1 MAKLTDNSYGKSRVR
16 LTKVVRTGE
25 THSLF
30 ELTVQITLGGAFERI
45 YTHGDNSPC
54 IPTDTMKNTVY
65 ALAKRVDFDSPEEF
79 GRILASHFLESF
91 GHVDRAEI
99 DIEQALWSRIEVNG
113 APHAHAFQGAGSG
126 TRTAFVRG
134 ERGRAPLVRTGL
146 AGLQVMKTTRSRFEG
161 FLKDRYTTLTETAD
175 RIFATIVDA
184 SWDYHAT
191 PADFNAVFETAR
203 RTILE
208 SFATHDSLSVQQTLY
223 AMGETLL
230 ARIPEITSVSFT
242 MPNQH
247 RLLVNLQPFG
257 LTNENEIFTATSEPY
272 GLIKGTV
279 ARE

>member
-1 MAKLTDNSYGKSRVR
+1 MARLTENSYGKSRVR
-16 LTKVVRTGE
+16 LTKVVREGE

-45 YTHGDNSPC
+45 YTDGDNSSC

-65 ALAKRVDFDSPEEF
+65 ALAKATDFDSAEEF

-91 GHVDRAEI
+91 GHVDWVEI
-99 DIEQALWSRIEVNG
+99 SMEQTLWSRIEVDG
-113 APHAHAFQGAGSG
+113 TPHAHAFQKEGSAV
-126 TRTAFVRG
+126 RTAFVRG
-134 ERGRAPLVRTGL
+134 KRGSATLIRAGL
-146 AGLQVMKTTRSRFEG
+146 AGLDVIKTTRSRFAG
-161 FLKDRYTTLTETAD
+161 FLKDRYTTLPETTD

-184 SWDYHAT
+184 TWDYGAR

-203 RTILE
+203 ETILE
-208 SFATHDSLSVQQTLY
+208 AFATHDSLSVQQTLY
-223 AMGETLL
+223 AMGEALL
-230 ARIPEITSVSFT
+230 ARIPEISSVSFT

-257 LTNENEIFTATSEPY
+257 MTNENEIFTATSEPY